1 MARIP
6 GIIVP
11 VWAKLGSKKREQML
25 LAFDIGNT
33 NIVVGC
39 FDKDKLLFEWRLKT
53 DLERTVDEYS
63 AILSSLLAQDIGRDV
78 VFDSA
83 IISSVVPPM
92 TSDIV
97 RVVKSTFKVSPLI
110 VGPGVKTG
118 LQIKTVDPSVVGADR
133 VVNAVAVRALYGT
146 PALVIDFGTATSFD
160 VVSESGS
167 YEGGIIA
174 PGVKISIDALVERT
188 AKLPRIEIAWPDSV
202 LGKTTVRAMQSGS
215 VIGYACM
222 VDGLVAEL
230 EREVGKFKFIV
241 ATGGIGKLFSEHCK
255 LIQHFEPN
263 LTLQGLRILAEINR

>member
-1 MARIP
+1 
-6 GIIVP
+6 
-11 VWAKLGSKKREQML
+11 ML

-33 NIVVGC
+33 NIVVGG
-39 FDKDKLLFEWRLKT
+39 FDGDKLIFEWRLKT

-63 AILSSLLAQDIGRDV
+63 AILGSLLAQDLGRDV
-78 VFDSA
+78 SFKAA
-83 IISSVVPPM
+83 IISSVVPPI

-97 RVVKSTFKVSPLI
+97 RVIESTFKVTPII

-133 VVNAVAVRALYGT
+133 VVNAVAVRSLYGT

-160 VVSESGS
+160 VVSEGGT

-174 PGVKISIDALVERT
+174 PGVKIAIDALVERT
-188 AKLPRIEIAWPDSV
+188 AKLPRIEIEWPDKV

-222 VDGLVAEL
+222 VDGLVTRL
-230 EREVGKFKFIV
+230 EHEVGEFKFIV
-241 ATGGIGKLFSEHCK
+241 ATGGIGRLFSEHCEK
-255 LIQHFEPN
+255 IHHFEPN
-263 LTLQGLRILAEINR
+263 LTLLGLRLLAELNL